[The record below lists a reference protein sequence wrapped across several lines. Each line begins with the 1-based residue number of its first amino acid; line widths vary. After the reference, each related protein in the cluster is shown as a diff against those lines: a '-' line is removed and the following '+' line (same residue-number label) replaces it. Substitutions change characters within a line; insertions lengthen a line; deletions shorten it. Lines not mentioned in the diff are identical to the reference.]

1 MNISVIGYGYW
12 GSKHVRV
19 LSAMP
24 DVNVAVVDGNRDRL
38 TQASDAFSNVTTF
51 ESVGDALE
59 FSDAVVIATP
69 PLTHATLAQQALEA
83 GVHVM
88 VEKPMA
94 HSSETAATLVDT
106 AERNGLVLMVGHTFE
121 YNAAVWRLREA
132 IVSGE
137 LGDVFYIDSS
147 RLNLGLY
154 QSDVNVLW
162 DLAPHDVSI
171 ANYLLG
177 SSPTAVSAWGTA
189 HASGDL
195 TDVAHMRLD
204 YTDLNVTAYIHVSW
218 LDPTKVRRVTVAGSA
233 KMAVYDDLAGDER
246 LRIYDKGVE
255 LPARAM
261 HNVPMTY
268 RHGDM
273 VSPHVDFQ
281 EPLAVEDRHFVD
293 CVRGLVPCRTPGRSG
308 YEVVTIIE
316 AANRSLELGRPVS
329 LADRAL
335 PLGEVPAVI

>member
-1 MNISVIGYGYW
+1 VNISVIGYGYW

-38 TQASDAFSNVTTF
+38 TQASEAFSNVTTF

-246 LRIYDKGVE
+246 LRIYDKGYDRPPE
-255 LPARAM
+255 FTDFSEYLTIRQ
-261 HNVPMTY
+261 
-268 RHGDM
+268 GDIHI
-273 VSPHVDFQ
+273 PHLVMN
-281 EPLAVEDRHFVD
+281 EPLAVEIRHFLD
-293 CVRGLVPCRTPGRSG
+293 CIRTGATPRTDGESALRVVRVL
-308 YEVVTIIE
+308 E
-316 AANRSLELGRPVS
+316 AADLSLKRDGGPIEIEH
-329 LADRAL
+329 D
-335 PLGEVPAVI
+335 